1 MTRYILKRLGYSL
14 ITLWVIVTLTF
25 ILMHLLPGKP
35 FTGAKPIPPAI
46 EENLNRRYGLDQ
58 PLHVQYAKYVGNLL
72 KGDLGMSMFQQNR
85 SVNSIIA
92 DGFPV
97 SASLGIRALIFAL
110 TAGLLLGIVASINH
124 GKTWDYFTMFVA
136 VLGVSVPSFIIGGI
150 IQYIFG
156 VKPFR
161 ILPVAGWNGFKYTI
175 MPSFALGLGTL
186 AVMARM
192 MRASMLDVLN
202 QDYIKTAKAKGLPRK
217 TIIWRHAIRNAILP
231 VVTILGPL
239 VASITT
245 GTFVVENIFGIPG
258 LGKHFVN
265 SVNQNDYTL
274 IMGLTLFY
282 AILLIGMNFIV
293 DIAYGFIDPR
303 IRLVRE
309 KE

>member
-1 MTRYILKRLGYSL
+1 MARYILKRFLYSI
-14 ITLWVIVTLTF
+14 ITLWIIITLTF
-25 ILMHLLPGKP
+25 ILMRLLPGKP
-35 FTGAKPIPPAI
+35 FTGAKPIPPSI
-46 EENLNRRYGLDQ
+46 EENLNRRYGLDK
-58 PLHVQYAKYVGNLL
+58 PVYVQYFKYLGNLL

-85 SVNSIIA
+85 TVNSIIA
-92 DGFPV
+92 EGFPV

-110 TAGLLLGIVASINH
+110 VAGLLLGIIAAINH
-124 GKTWDYFTMFVA
+124 GKTWDYVTMFIA

-156 VKPFR
+156 VKPFK
-161 ILPVAGWNGFKYTI
+161 ILPVAGWDGFKHTI

-186 AVMARM
+186 AIMARM
-192 MRASMLDVLN
+192 MRTSMLDVLN
-202 QDYIKTAKAKGLPRK
+202 QDYIKTAKAKGLSKK

-231 VVTILGPL
+231 IVTILGPL

-282 AILLIGMNFIV
+282 AIILIGMNFLV

-303 IRLVRE
+303 IRLVGG

>member
-25 ILMHLLPGKP
+25 ILMRLLPGKP
-35 FTGAKPIPPAI
+35 FTGAKPIPEAI

-58 PLHVQYAKYVGNLL
+58 PLHVQYGKYIGNLL

-161 ILPVAGWNGFKYTI
+161 ILPVAGWDGFKYTI

-293 DIAYGFIDPR
+293 DIAYGFVDPR

>member
-1 MTRYILKRLGYSL
+1 MIRYILKRLGYSL
-14 ITLWVIVTLTF
+14 ITLWVIITLTF

-35 FTGAKPIPPAI
+35 FTGQKPIPPAI
-46 EENLNRRYGLDQ
+46 EANLNHKYGLDQ
-58 PLHVQYAKYVGNLL
+58 PLYIQYFKYIGNLL
-72 KGDLGMSMFQQNR
+72 KGDLGTSMFQNR
-85 SVNSIIA
+85 SVNDIIA
-92 DGFPV
+92 SNFPV
-97 SASLGIRALIFAL
+97 SASLGIRALIFAI
-110 TAGLLLGIVASINH
+110 TAGLLLGIIASIYH
-124 GKTWDYFTMFVA
+124 GKTWDYLTMFIA

-186 AVMARM
+186 AIMARM
-192 MRASMLDVLN
+192 MRTSMLDVLS
-202 QDYIKTAKAKGLPRK
+202 QDYIKTAKAKGLSR
-217 TIIWRHAIRNAILP
+217 TAIIWRHTIRNAILP

-239 VASITT
+239 IAGITT

-282 AILLIGMNFIV
+282 AIILITMNLIV

-303 IRLVRE
+303 IRLVKG

>member
-1 MTRYILKRLGYSL
+1 MTRYILKRLAYSL

-58 PLHVQYAKYVGNLL
+58 PLYIQYGKYIGNLL

-92 DGFPV
+92 EGFPV

-110 TAGLLLGIVASINH
+110 TAGLLLGIIASINH

-161 ILPVAGWNGFKYTI
+161 ILPVAGWDGFKYTI

-192 MRASMLDVLN
+192 MRTSMLDVLN

-282 AILLIGMNFIV
+282 AIILIGMNFIV
-293 DIAYGFIDPR
+293 DIAYGFVDPR
-303 IRLVRE
+303 IRLIRE